1 MGAKGVDMRIGGDL
15 GEERVEGC
23 LNILCDIGGFG
34 DIECEVLEP
43 GHAVLGF
50 DTASAMRNP
59 YGDLHGGFYMTVCDM
74 AACMAVYTN
83 GSKPVTLQCS
93 FNFCEGIHVNGQRVT
108 VDARVVRKGKTIQ
121 VVNVEFVDEAGTVCL
136 RSSFTTF
143 AKKELAGE
151 EPFPTQEESLETVR
165 AFFAEA
171 GREMR

>member
-1 MGAKGVDMRIGGDL
+1 MRVDEGLD
-15 GEERVEGC
+15 EQRVQGC

-34 DIECEVLEP
+34 DVECEVLEP
-43 GHAVLGF
+43 GHVVLAF
-50 DTASAMRNP
+50 NTSSAMRNP
-59 YGDLHGGFYMTVCDM
+59 YGDLHGGFYMTVSDM

-83 GSKPVTLQCS
+83 GSKPVTLQCN

-108 VDARVVRKGKTIQ
+108 VDARVLRKGKTIQ
-121 VVNVEFVDEAGTVCL
+121 VVNVEFIDEAGTVCL

-151 EPFPTQEESLETVR
+151 ESFPTQEESLETVR
-165 AFFAEA
+165 TFFAEA

>member
-1 MGAKGVDMRIGGDL
+1 MKIDSSLDKQHVQ
-15 GEERVEGC
+15 GC

-50 DTASAMRNP
+50 NAASAMRNP

-83 GSKPVTLQCS
+83 GSKPVTLQCN

-121 VVNVEFVDEAGTVCL
+121 VVNVSISDEAGVECL

-151 EPFPTQEESLETVR
+151 DPFPTQEESFETVR

>member
-1 MGAKGVDMRIGGDL
+1 MRVDGGLDKQ
-15 GEERVEGC
+15 RVQGC

-34 DIECEVLEP
+34 DVECEVLEP
-43 GHAVLGF
+43 GHVVLAF
-50 DTASAMRNP
+50 DTSSAMRNP
-59 YGDLHGGFYMTVCDM
+59 YGDLHGGFYMTVSDM

-83 GSKPVTLQCS
+83 GSKPVTLQCN

-108 VDARVVRKGKTIQ
+108 VDARVLRKARPSRSSMWSSSTK
-121 VVNVEFVDEAGTVCL
+121 AGIVCL

-143 AKKELAGE
+143 AKKELAE
-151 EPFPTQEESLETVR
+151 EDPFPTQEESLETVR

>member
-1 MGAKGVDMRIGGDL
+1 MKIDSSLDKQHVQ
-15 GEERVEGC
+15 GC

-43 GHAVLGF
+43 GHAVLAF
-50 DTASAMRNP
+50 NAASAMRNP

-83 GSKPVTLQCS
+83 GSKPVTLQCN

-121 VVNVEFVDEAGTVCL
+121 VVNVSISDEAGVECL

-143 AKKELAGE
+143 AKKELANDA
-151 EPFPTQEESLETVR
+151 PFPTQDESFETVR

-171 GREMR
+171 GRELR